1 MLNQKC
7 FMVNLLQSM
16 ILSYSIYHQLESS
29 CLLNLIQLIIITSIT
44 LALILLQNVF
54 NKFMLQGT
62 IICIQLDMICLI
74 IMNVHNFGRIP
85 FSQIIMAQIL
95 IKDLYL
101 EFKLRLQSQL
111 LALQAIISIFLLVY
125 SYVRIEFDREQ
136 PQLLISLMISIYFN
150 SSLMKQ
156 KPSQITSILT
166 EITNT
171 NKQEML
177 NSKRGVSQ
185 FDLDQNPNSAGIRD
199 TSALADNGI
208 SDSTIQCLEL
218 LKEGVILL
226 VPDSNSSN
234 FPYIIK
240 YLNQA
245 TKTLFNRES
254 EQEVLQFIDSLNTFQ
269 LVNGEANDDLLFVS
283 QIQRQPSLYLFKQT
297 TEIKDQTYL
306 QQRNLSLDVSQ
317 GQEKSQK
324 YKIKYIIDML
334 LKQKNQDCIVVQTQL
349 NLRQTVFTNQQIQV
363 SQTYINADNNQL
375 LELTLTLSKNQ
386 NIIIICRDVTH
397 RQKIR
402 YLKEYDKQ
410 KSKMLSFVS
419 HEYRSPLNCI
429 IQMLEQVLKQT
440 QIKNNPQ
447 INEQLQIALDN
458 SNYILNLSNDLLDL
472 AQIKNGKF
480 KVEKVPFNLSTLIE
494 ECQKMFELKAK
505 LRQVQLSTNYSSSL
519 PQFIFQDRN
528 RLKQIIVNLLSNA
541 FKFTQSGKIKIMLEM
556 VKSKNLRIGV
566 RDEGIGISEEDQ
578 LNLFK
583 AFSKVNSEESRK
595 LNQQGVGLGLVISNQ
610 IVQNI
615 GSAGLN
621 IDSKNEKNN
630 HYCHFYFDLLI
641 DDFFKK
647 KVSSFRIPEISLQPQ
662 EVDEINSFQKIPS
675 NTKEDLS
682 TQQICLHYL
691 IVDDDCFNTFAF
703 KGILQEFEFD
713 VDQALSGSE
722 SIKKIQNKKCC
733 STCSGYK
740 IVFMDIEMPQ
750 MNGQQT
756 TKIILKSFP
765 NQIIIGC
772 SGYTDQQEYE
782 KCINSGMADFLVK
795 PIKESYINDIYSIY
809 FCFFILIITA
819 IILKIHYYVFVKFN
833 ILVNRIFELIN
844 MDKLPIGYVK
854 GKGNPLDKKV
864 PKNKQYDHVKQ
875 TLNTGPTVRDIEVV
889 SNAKIA
895 KKRSELFK
903 RIKCSTVFNFI
914 SENTEQET
922 IYKLADQQQQAQE
935 QLQQFDTQSQHSQM
949 TRFTEVSQVSA
960 ITYATEQL
968 GITDQSEFLLLD
980 LRDAD
985 EFELYHIKEAVN
997 FPAPNLR
1004 QDKLTQQIHRFKNQK
1019 DKHII
1024 IYHFDEKNGI
1034 PSATLFAEKGF
1045 ENVYLLSGG
1054 IEKFLQNYPQG
1065 VIGIKVPS
1073 IPKPEE
1079 NPNKIIKRSNYKE
1092 ADSQINK
1099 SEKNIS
1105 DTKSQISQKTKIT
1118 RQSSQQKQ
1126 QQSQYIDK

>member
-1 MLNQKC
+1 MQNQKC
-7 FMVNLLQSM
+7 FMINILQSM
-16 ILSYSIYHQLESS
+16 ILSYSIYNQFQSS
-29 CLLNLIQLIIITSIT
+29 CLLNMIQLIIISSIT
-44 LALILLQNVF
+44 FALILLQYAF

-62 IICIQLDMICLI
+62 IVCIQLDMICLI
-74 IMNVHNFGRIP
+74 IMNVHNLGRIP
-85 FSQIIMAQIL
+85 FPQIIIAQIL
-95 IKDLYL
+95 IKDLFL
-101 EFKLRLQSQL
+101 DFKLDQKAQL
-111 LALQAIISIFLLVY
+111 FAFQAIISMFLLAY
-125 SYVRIEFDREQ
+125 SYLRIEFDIEQ
-136 PQLLISLMISIYFN
+136 PQLLTSLCISLYLN
-150 SSLMKQ
+150 SQLPKQ
-156 KPSQITSILT
+156 QPSQMPQILT

-171 NKQEML
+171 NKQEVL
-177 NSKRGVSQ
+177 NSKRNVSQ
-185 FDLDQNPNSAGIRD
+185 FDLDQNPLSLGNRD
-199 TSALADNGI
+199 TSITADMGI
-208 SDSTIQCLEL
+208 QETSIQCLEL
-218 LKEGVILL
+218 IQEGIILL
-226 VPDSNSSN
+226 VPESGSPN
-234 FPYIIK
+234 FPYSIK
-240 YLNQA
+240 YVNQA
-245 TKTLFNRES
+245 TKILFNKET
-254 EQEVLQFIDSLNTFQ
+254 EQEILQFIDGLNTFQ
-269 LVNGEANDDLLFVS
+269 IMNGEPNDDLLFVS
-283 QIQRQPSLYLFKQT
+283 QYQRQPSLYLFKQN
-297 TEIKDQTYL
+297 TEIKDQAYL
-306 QQRNLSLDVSQ
+306 QQRNLSLDISQ
-317 GQEKSQK
+317 SQEKNQR

-334 LKQKNQDCIVVQTQL
+334 LKSKKQECIVVQTHMNQKF
-349 NLRQTVFTNQQIQV
+349 TIFTNHQIQT
-363 SQTYINADNNQL
+363 SQTYINPEYNQL
-375 LELTLTLSKNQ
+375 LEFTLSLHKNQ
-386 NIIIICRDVTH
+386 NIIIICRDVSH
-397 RQKIR
+397 QQKIR

-429 IQMLEQVLKQT
+429 IQMLECVLKQN
-440 QIKNNPQ
+440 INNRDPI

-480 KVEKVPFNLSTLIE
+480 KVEKVSFNLQTLIE
-494 ECQKMFELKAK
+494 ECQKMFQLKAK
-505 LRQVQLSTNYSSSL
+505 LKGVELNINFNTNVPKNLYS
-519 PQFIFQDRN
+519 DRN
-528 RLKQIIVNLLSNA
+528 RIKQIIINLLSNA
-541 FKFTQSGKIKIMLEM
+541 FKFTQSGKIIIILEM
-556 VKSKNLRIGV
+556 IKSNTLRIGV

-578 LNLFK
+578 LKLFK
-583 AFSKVNSEESRK
+583 AFSKINSEESRK

-610 IVQNI
+610 IAQNI
-615 GSAGLN
+615 GSTGLN

-630 HYCHFYFDLLI
+630 HYCHFYFDIQI
-641 DDFFKK
+641 DQSLKK
-647 KVSSFRIPEISLQPQ
+647 KITSYRVREVSIQPQ
-662 EVDEINSFQKIPS
+662 EVDEISFQKLPS
-675 NTKEDLS
+675 NIKEDQS
-682 TQQICLHYL
+682 TQQACLHYL
-691 IVDDDCFNTFAF
+691 IVDDDCFNIFVF
-703 KGILQEFEFD
+703 KGMLQEMYKNKKHLFSSEFD
-713 VDQALSGSE
+713 VDQALSGKE
-722 SIKKIQNKKCC
+722 SIEKIKQKKCC
-733 STCSGYK
+733 SICQGYK
-740 IVFMDIEMPQ
+740 IVFMDVEMPI

-756 TKIILKSFP
+756 TKIILQNFP
-765 NQIIIGC
+765 NQTIIGC
-772 SGYTDQQEYE
+772 SGYTDQQECE

-795 PIKESYINDIYSIY
+795 PIKEVSLIQILQNSYSQNFQYD
-809 FCFFILIITA
+809 FI
-819 IILKIHYYVFVKFN
+819 KFY
-833 ILVNRIFELIN
+833 ILVNRLFELIN
-844 MDKLPIGYVK
+844 MDKLPIGYIK

-889 SNAKIA
+889 SNAKVA

-903 RIKCSTVFNFI
+903 RIKCSTVFNYI
-914 SENTEQET
+914 NENTEQET
-922 IYKLADQQQQAQE
+922 IYKLADQQQQE
-935 QLQQFDTQSQHSQM
+935 LDQLQQFDTQSQYSQK

-980 LRDAD
+980 LRDPD

-1004 QDKLTQQIHRFKNQK
+1004 QDKLTQQIFRFKNQK

-1092 ADSQINK
+1092 TDSQIKK

-1105 DTKSQISQKTKIT
+1105 DSKSQISQKTKVT

>member
-7 FMVNLLQSM
+7 FMVNLLQCM

-29 CLLNLIQLIIITSIT
+29 CLLNLIQLIIITSIS

-54 NKFMLQGT
+54 NKLMLQGT
-62 IICIQLDMICLI
+62 IICIQLDVICLI

-85 FSQIIMAQIL
+85 FSQIIIAQIL

-111 LALQAIISIFLLVY
+111 FALQAIISIFLLVY
-125 SYVRIEFDREQ
+125 SYMRIEFDGEQ

-156 KPSQITSILT
+156 KQSQITSILT

-199 TSALADNGI
+199 TSALADNVI

-226 VPDSNSSN
+226 IPDSNSPN

-245 TKTLFNRES
+245 TKTLFNREN

-283 QIQRQPSLYLFKQT
+283 QLQRQPSLYLFKQT
-297 TEIKDQTYL
+297 TEIKDQACL
-306 QQRNLSLDVSQ
+306 QQRNLGLDVSQ

-349 NLRQTVFTNQQIQV
+349 NQRQTVFTNQQIQA
-363 SQTYINADNNQL
+363 SQTYVNADNNQL

-429 IQMLEQVLKQT
+429 IQMLECVLKQT
-440 QIKNNPQ
+440 QVKNNPY

-505 LRQVQLSTNYSSSL
+505 LREVQLSINYSSNL
-519 PQFIFQDRN
+519 PQMIFQDRN
-528 RLKQIIVNLLSNA
+528 RIRQIIVNLLSNA
-541 FKFTQSGKIKIMLEM
+541 FKFTQSGKIKIILEM
-556 VKSKNLRIGV
+556 AKSKTLRIGV

-578 LNLFK
+578 LKLFK

-610 IVQNI
+610 IAQNI

-621 IDSKNEKNN
+621 IDSKNEQNN

-662 EVDEINSFQKIPS
+662 EVDEINSFKQIPT

-713 VDQALSGSE
+713 VDSALSGSE
-722 SIKKIQNKKCC
+722 SIAKIKNKKCC
-733 STCSGYK
+733 STCQGYK
-740 IVFMDIEMPQ
+740 IVFMDIEMPG

-782 KCINSGMADFLVK
+782 KLLMISIQSIFLL
-795 PIKESYINDIYSIY
+795 
-809 FCFFILIITA
+809 FILIIIA
-819 IILKIHYYVFVKFN
+819 IILKNQYYVFIKFN

-1092 ADSQINK
+1092 TDSQINK